1 MSKRLSTIAR
11 QEVLRL
17 AAQGLGDGEIA
28 VRVGCSRPTVARV
41 RARGVVADRT
51 TKGRVLQ
58 VRVSA
63 REAEAFE
70 ALVAE
75 TGMTTSGLLR
85 HMIRLSSGIVAFRRD
100 EVTALKASAN
110 QLNALARNLVQMLK
124 LAHAGKLRW
133 NARDAALVGRLAD
146 RAEEVALAV
155 QALRAASLRGA
166 FVRVSDLRDVGEGQR
181 DG

>member
-41 RARGVVADRT
+41 RARGVVTDRT

-70 ALVAE
+70 VLVAE

-133 NARDAALVGRLAD
+133 NARDAAMVGRLAD
-146 RAEEVALAV
+146 RAEEVARAV
-155 QALRAASLRGA
+155 QALRAAQ
-166 FVRVSDLRDVGEGQR
+166 E
-181 DG
+181 